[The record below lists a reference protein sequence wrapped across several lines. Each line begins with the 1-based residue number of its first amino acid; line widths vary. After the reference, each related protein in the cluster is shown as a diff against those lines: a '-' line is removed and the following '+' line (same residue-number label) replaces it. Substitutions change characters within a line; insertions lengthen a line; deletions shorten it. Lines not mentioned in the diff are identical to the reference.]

1 MTTAK
6 ATSSS
11 AQIFRFRQSDALL
24 RNVMENAAV
33 GMALVGGGGRL
44 VYANQS
50 YAAMF
55 GYAVE
60 ECVGLAVE
68 DLVDGKDL
76 TTATRDLDRLTR
88 GEIDSYRAERQF
100 KRRDGSTFW
109 GLVSTSALRDERSRR
124 PIYIIAQITDIDQ
137 QKRGEAA
144 LAESESRWNF
154 ALEGAGQGVW
164 DHDLRNKRAFFSRT
178 WRTMRGFAPDE
189 DVDESFDRW
198 MERMHPDDRAR
209 ITEIVKRQ
217 NSGEI
222 PYNAFEY
229 REKHRNGQWIWILSR
244 GKPIEWMPDGSVG
257 RIIGTDTDITSL
269 KAIEAILADEKERLR
284 VTLASISEGVIA
296 TDADMRVT
304 FLNPIAEELTGWRSG
319 EASGRPLTDVF
330 AIIDEGTGAAAEN
343 PVAACLQLV
352 SRTVEANAV
361 LSGRGGGRRD
371 VRHSAAPV
379 RTPAGDVVGAV
390 LVFQDITAS
399 RVLQRELAHSATHD
413 ALTALLNRAAFED
426 RLRGA
431 CEQAKNEKRESSLCF
446 IDLDH
451 FKLVND
457 RAGHAAGDALLQIV
471 AETIRRGCRERDV
484 AARIG
489 GDEFALLLWDC
500 QTDSA
505 AAIAAKIV
513 QAIASLEFMWEGARY
528 VIGASVG
535 VTGIDHRAS
544 TSAVLMGEADV
555 ACYAAKDRGR
565 NQVVVFDRRE
575 ANRVEDHLAL
585 PTGQ

>member
-1 MTTAK
+1 
-6 ATSSS
+6 
-11 AQIFRFRQSDALL
+11 
-24 RNVMENAAV
+24 MENAAI
-33 GMALVGGGGRL
+33 GMALVGSDGRL
-44 VYANQS
+44 VYANRS

-76 TTATRDLDRLTR
+76 TTAARDLDRLRR
-88 GEIDSYRAERQF
+88 GEIDNYRAERQF

-109 GLVSTSALRDERSRR
+109 GLISTSALRDERNRH

-189 DVDESFDRW
+189 EFDDSFDRW

-244 GKPIEWMPDGSVG
+244 GKPIEWMPDGSIG

-296 TDADMRVT
+296 SDADMRVT

-319 EASGRPLTDVF
+319 EATGRPLAEVF
-330 AIIDEGTGAAAEN
+330 AIVDEATGAPAEN
-343 PVAACLQLV
+343 PVAVCLQRA

-361 LSGRGGGRRD
+361 LSSRSGVRRD

-390 LVFQDITAS
+390 LVFQDITTS
-399 RVLQRELAHSATHD
+399 RVVQRELAHSATHD
-413 ALTALLNRAAFED
+413 ALTGLVNRPAFED
-426 RLRGA
+426 RLREA
-431 CEQAKNEKRESSLCF
+431 CEEARKAEREYSLCF
-446 IDLDH
+446 IDLDR

-457 RAGHAAGDALLQIV
+457 RAGHAAGDALLQTV
-471 AETIRRGCRERDV
+471 AETIRRGCREKDV

-489 GDEFALLLWDC
+489 GDEFALLLRDC
-500 QTDSA
+500 QTAGA

-513 QAIASLEFMWEGARY
+513 QAIAGLEFTWEGTGY

-535 VTGIDHRAS
+535 VTAIDHQAPAS
-544 TSAVLMGEADV
+544 VVLMSEADV

-565 NQVVVFDRRE
+565 NQVVVFDRGE
-575 ANRVEDHLAL
+575 AGRAEGVMAL
-585 PTGQ
+585 PTGA

>member
-1 MTTAK
+1 MTPAK
-6 ATSSS
+6 ATPSS

-33 GMALVGGGGRL
+33 GMALIGSDGRL

-55 GYAVE
+55 GYAVG

-76 TTATRDLDRLTR
+76 TTAAGDLDRLRR

-100 KRRDGSTFW
+100 KRKDGSTFW
-109 GLVSTSALRDERSRR
+109 GLVSTSALRDERSRH
-124 PIYIIAQITDIDQ
+124 PIHVIAQVTDIDQ
-137 QKRGEAA
+137 QKRAEAA

-189 DVDESFDRW
+189 EFDDSFDRW

-209 ITEIVKRQ
+209 ITEIVARQ

-229 REKHRNGQWIWILSR
+229 RERHRNGQWIWILSR
-244 GKPIEWMPDGSVG
+244 GKAIEWMPDGSIG

-319 EASGRPLTDVF
+319 EATGRPLTEVF
-330 AIIDEGTGAAAEN
+330 AIVDEGTGAAGEN
-343 PVAACLQLV
+343 PIAVCLQRV
-352 SRTVEANAV
+352 SRTAEANAV
-361 LSGRGGGRRD
+361 LSGRSGDRRD

-399 RVLQRELAHSATHD
+399 RVLQRRLAYSATHD
-413 ALTALLNRAAFED
+413 ALTGLLNRPAFED
-426 RLRGA
+426 RLREA
-431 CEQAKNEKRESSLCF
+431 CEEAGREEREYSLCF

-457 RAGHAAGDALLQIV
+457 RAGHAAGDALLQAV

-489 GDEFALLLWDC
+489 GDEFALLLMDC
-500 QTDSA
+500 QTASA
-505 AAIAAKIV
+505 AVIAAKII
-513 QAIASLEFMWEGARY
+513 QAIAGLEFAWEGTRY
-528 VIGASVG
+528 LIGASVG
-535 VTGIDHRAS
+535 VTAIDHPAS
-544 TSAVLMGEADV
+544 ASAVLMGEADV

-565 NQVVVFDRRE
+565 NQVVVFDRRDAARAE
-575 ANRVEDHLAL
+575 GSLAI
-585 PTGQ
+585 PTGC